1 MCFSAPPSKWKKVLE
16 KIVNIADG
24 QYCIV
29 FMDFVASVKE
39 AHTVLI
45 DCLRHMWETI
55 LSMTFLSLSPLWK
68 PLLENRSFN
77 RKEKVLSFIF
87 LEILENIAGMT
98 KISP

>member
-39 AHTVLI
+39 AHTCMVKELKQT
-45 DCLRHMWETI
+45 CLKYHGKEMSE
-55 LSMTFLSLSPLWK
+55 
-68 PLLENRSFN
+68 
-77 RKEKVLSFIF
+77 KEKLQ
-87 LEILENIAGMT
+87 T
-98 KISP
+98 KSRFRYDLQNNTLLL